1 MRPFFLLSVSSSPSL
16 GGLERFQLE
25 LARAMA
31 AQGHRVEVAAPPG
44 SRFAGR
50 AAELGLPVHPVRFAA
65 WLSPLSVLRLAA
77 LFRRLRPEVVHFRLS
92 RDIWTIAP
100 AARSS
105 GLRGHI
111 VHTLGMNPGGRLRD
125 PVHRWLRRTLGA
137 FVVPSPRTAERATE
151 VWGMAPGEV
160 TLIPNFVAAAPFRDE
175 GSLQRARA
183 LRRTWGIPDG
193 VALVGMLARL
203 EPAKGLERFVV
214 EALRVLDEHPG
225 PVRFVAAGP
234 VMPGQEE
241 WLEGLQERVRAAG
254 RSDVFLFPGEQED
267 VPAFMRALDLF
278 VLPSKGETFGL
289 VLVEAMLA
297 GCPVIAFTAPG
308 PDFILDGGGYGT
320 LLPERKAGVLA
331 DAVATLLRDPAERS
345 ILGDNGRRHAL
356 ARYSEEAVAPRYE
369 VLFDRVRGGIPPR

>member
-1 MRPFFLLSVSSSPSL
+1 M

-25 LARAMA
+25 VGRAMA
-31 AQGHRVEVAAPPG
+31 ARGHRVEVAASPG
-44 SRFAGR
+44 SRFAER
-50 AAELGLPVHPVRFAA
+50 AAELGLPVHPVCFAA
-65 WLSPLSVLRLAA
+65 WFSPLSVLRLAA
-77 LFRRLRPEVVHFRLS
+77 LFRRLRPEVVHYRLS

-100 AARSS
+100 AARLSS
-105 GLRGHI
+105 LKGHI
-111 VHTLGMNPGGRLRD
+111 VHTLGMNPGGRLRN

-137 FVVPSPRTAERATE
+137 FVAPSPRTAERATE

-160 TLIPNFVAAAPFRDE
+160 TLIPNFVTADPFRDE

-183 LRRTWGIPDG
+183 LRRRWGIPDG

-203 EPAKGLERFVV
+203 EPAKGLERFVD

-234 VMPGQEE
+234 VMPGREG
-241 WLEGLQERVRAAG
+241 WLEGLQERVRAVG

-278 VLPSKGETFGL
+278 VLPSRGETFGL

-320 LLPERKAGVLA
+320 LLPEGKAGVLA
-331 DAVATLLRDPAERS
+331 DAVAILLRDPAERS
-345 ILGDNGRRHAL
+345 IVGDNGRRHAL
-356 ARYSEEAVAPRYE
+356 ANFSEEAVAPRYE
-369 VLFDRVRGGIPPR
+369 DLFDRVRGGIPPR